1 VKPRQETR
9 HRRYKADCGFERG
22 ARSGDERAL
31 DRKMVDQRRQAG
43 DPLYEVAEDRE
54 SADEADA
61 SDEVG
66 EVGGERAPSTSGVG
80 FARRRAEGEAGAAT
94 HGAEAG
100 AGHGGEDGANGDA
113 SVGANG
119 GDGSTGHEARRG
131 ANAVSERRAG
141 STVPGGSAAA
151 RVVSEDP
158 AVRRLAAGAD
168 PDQHEHDPNDAHRR
182 NDAHG
187 RTAAHPKQIPT
198 AGWRDIFMRVV
209 QNIGRDNTSLVAA
222 GIGLNALLAVFPAL
236 AVLVSVYGMFASPG
250 DVATDLGPFLSIL
263 PGDASKL
270 LTDQLQ
276 TLTTPKNHTLGF
288 GAIVATIVALWNSRQ
303 GMSALMT
310 ATNIAY
316 NQREQRGFLRQ
327 TALSIGFSVGAMFIF
342 LVMLLVG
349 VAVPL
354 LLQRAP
360 IGQGVTIAILVFRWV
375 LLWSFAVLGF
385 SLAYRYAPDR
395 QPPKWRWVTWG
406 SAIAA
411 TVWILGSLGF
421 AAYVQNFGSYGK
433 TYGALGGVIVLLMWF
448 YLMGFTIVLGAEI
461 NAEMEHQ
468 TAVDTTEGPPAPMG
482 QRGAY
487 VADTLGKAAR

>member
-1 VKPRQETR
+1 V
-9 HRRYKADCGFERG
+9 ARG
-22 ARSGDERAL
+22 ARSYDERAL
-31 DRKMVDQRRQAG
+31 DRKVVDPRHEANNPLRSERHAG
-43 DPLYEVAEDRE
+43 D
-54 SADEADA
+54 DA
-61 SDEVG
+61 G
-66 EVGGERAPSTSGVG
+66 C
-80 FARRRAEGEAGAAT
+80 
-94 HGAEAG
+94 
-100 AGHGGEDGANGDA
+100 ANGVA
-113 SVGANG
+113 RQ
-119 GDGSTGHEARRG
+119 EARQG
-131 ANAVSERRAG
+131 ANAVSERSAG
-141 STVPGGSAAA
+141 GRGSGGSSAG
-151 RVVSEDP
+151 RNVSNDP
-158 AVRRLAAGAD
+158 SVRRLAAGAEPREGQPD
-168 PDQHEHDPNDAHRR
+168 PHDV
-182 NDAHG
+182 HG

-263 PGDASKL
+263 PADAAKL

-276 TLTTPKNHTLGF
+276 ILTTPKNHTLGF
-288 GAIVATIVALWNSRQ
+288 GAVVATIVALWNSRQ
-303 GMSALMT
+303 GMAALMT

-354 LLQRAP
+354 VLQRVP
-360 IGQGVTIAILVFRWV
+360 IGAGITITVLVFRWV

-395 QPPKWRWVTWG
+395 QPPQWRWVTWG

-421 AAYVQNFGSYGK
+421 AAYVQDFGSYGK

-487 VADTLGKAAR
+487 VADTLGKASK

>member
-1 VKPRQETR
+1 VKPHQQARHPRRQ
-9 HRRYKADCGFERG
+9 ADCSVERG
-22 ARSGDERAL
+22 GHRDDERAL
-31 DRKMVDQRRQAG
+31 DRKVVDPRSQVNNPLREGSVPGDAVSHDVDVRRLSGNPAVRK
-43 DPLYEVAEDRE
+43 VANGAE
-54 SADEADA
+54 SADY
-61 SDEVG
+61 
-66 EVGGERAPSTSGVG
+66 ER
-80 FARRRAEGEAGAAT
+80 
-94 HGAEAG
+94 
-100 AGHGGEDGANGDA
+100 
-113 SVGANG
+113 
-119 GDGSTGHEARRG
+119 
-131 ANAVSERRAG
+131 
-141 STVPGGSAAA
+141 
-151 RVVSEDP
+151 
-158 AVRRLAAGAD
+158 
-168 PDQHEHDPNDAHRR
+168 DPNDV
-182 NDAHG
+182 HG
-187 RTAAHPKQIPT
+187 RTAAHPKQIPG
-198 AGWRDIFMRVV
+198 AGWRDIFMRVWE
-209 QNIGRDNTSLVAA
+209 NLGRDNTSLVAA

-270 LTDQLQ
+270 LMDQLQ
-276 TLTTPKNHTLGF
+276 TLTTPKNHALGF
-288 GAIVATIVALWNSRQ
+288 GAVFGTVVALWNSRQ
-303 GMSALMT
+303 GMAALMT

-327 TALSIGFSVGAMFIF
+327 IAISIGFSLGAMLIF

-354 LLQRAP
+354 LLQAAP
-360 IGQGVTIAILVFRWV
+360 IGRGVTIAALIFRWV
-375 LLWSFAVLGF
+375 LLWSFAVLAF

-406 SAIAA
+406 SVTAA
-411 TVWILGSLGF
+411 TLWILGSLGF
-421 AAYVQNFGSYGK
+421 AAYVQDFGSYGK

-487 VADTLGKAAR
+487 VADTLGRTSK

>member
-1 VKPRQETR
+1 MGCFVTCVKPRQEPRHWR
-9 HRRYKADCGFERG
+9 HRADCSVERG

-31 DRKMVDQRRQAG
+31 DRKMVGQRDNPLREEAADRGTAG
-43 DPLYEVAEDRE
+43 D
-54 SADEADA
+54 AD
-61 SDEVG
+61 VG
-66 EVGGERAPSTSGVG
+66 IGECH
-80 FARRRAEGEAGAAT
+80 AEGEAG
-94 HGAEAG
+94 
-100 AGHGGEDGANGDA
+100 GGE
-113 SVGANG
+113 G
-119 GDGSTGHEARRG
+119 GVIGSTCHDVRRG
-131 ANAVSERRAG
+131 ANAVSEERRAA
-141 STVPGGSAAA
+141 SSAPGGNAAG
-151 RVVSEDP
+151 RVLSEDP
-158 AVRRLAAGAD
+158 AVRRLAAGAHPDEDESD
-168 PDQHEHDPNDAHRR
+168 P

-187 RTAAHPKQIPT
+187 RTAAHPKQIPS

-263 PGDASKL
+263 PADASKL

-288 GAIVATIVALWNSRQ
+288 GAVVATVVALWNSRQ
-303 GMSALMT
+303 GMAALMT

-316 NQREQRGFLRQ
+316 NQQEQRGFLRQ
-327 TALSIGFSVGAMFIF
+327 TALSIGFSAGAMFIF

-354 LLQRAP
+354 VLERMP
-360 IGQGVTIAILVFRWV
+360 IGAGVTVAILVFRWV

-395 QPPKWRWVTWG
+395 QPPQWRWVTWG
-406 SAIAA
+406 SVIAA

-421 AAYVQNFGSYGK
+421 AAYVQDFGSYGK

-482 QRGAY
+482 RRGAY
-487 VADTLGKAAR
+487 VADTLGRTAK

>member
-1 VKPRQETR
+1 VKLRQESKHWR
-9 HRRYKADCGFERG
+9 HRADCSLERG
-22 ARSGDERAL
+22 ARSGDDRAL
-31 DRKMVDQRRQAG
+31 DRKVV
-43 DPLYEVAEDRE
+43 ERE
-54 SADEADA
+54 RHADD
-61 SDEVG
+61 D
-66 EVGGERAPSTSGVG
+66 
-80 FARRRAEGEAGAAT
+80 AGAA
-94 HGAEAG
+94 A
-100 AGHGGEDGANGDA
+100 D
-113 SVGANG
+113 
-119 GDGSTGHEARRG
+119 HEARRG
-131 ANAVSERRAG
+131 ANAVSDRRAG
-141 STVPGGSAAA
+141 GSVAAGSAAG
-151 RVVSEDP
+151 RVLSQNP
-158 AVRRLAAGAD
+158 AVKRVASGVDRDDDECD
-168 PDQHEHDPNDAHRR
+168 PDDT
-182 NDAHG
+182 HG
-187 RTAAHPKQIPT
+187 RTAKHPKEIPQ

-250 DVATDLGPFLSIL
+250 DVAADLGPFLNIL

-270 LTDQLQ
+270 LSDQLQ
-276 TLTTPKNHTLGF
+276 TLTAPKNHTLGF

-354 LLQRAP
+354 VLQRAP
-360 IGQGVTIAILVFRWV
+360 LGAGVTVTILVFRWV

-385 SLAYRYAPDR
+385 TLAYRYAPDR

-468 TAVDTTEGPPAPMG
+468 TAVDTTEGPPEPMG
-482 QRGAY
+482 KRGAY
-487 VADTLGKAAR
+487 VADTLGKASK

>member
-1 VKPRQETR
+1 MRPRKALR
-9 HRRYKADCGFERG
+9 HRRRKANCSVERG
-22 ARSGDERAL
+22 ARSDDERAL
-31 DRKMVDQRRQAG
+31 DRKVVDPRRQVNNPLRQDSPDGDPNGDFDDDVDQSVVDSDANGSVKRASRRG
-43 DPLYEVAEDRE
+43 TVRDPL
-54 SADEADA
+54 S
-61 SDEVG
+61 
-66 EVGGERAPSTSGVG
+66 
-80 FARRRAEGEAGAAT
+80 
-94 HGAEAG
+94 
-100 AGHGGEDGANGDA
+100 N
-113 SVGANG
+113 
-119 GDGSTGHEARRG
+119 
-131 ANAVSERRAG
+131 
-141 STVPGGSAAA
+141 
-151 RVVSEDP
+151 DP
-158 AVRRLAAGAD
+158 IVRRLANGEEAD
-168 PDQHEHDPNDAHRR
+168 EHERDPNDVR
-182 NDAHG
+182 G
-187 RTAAHPKQIPT
+187 RTATHPKQIPGP
-198 AGWRDIFMRVV
+198 GWRDIFMRVW
-209 QNIGRDNTSLVAA
+209 QNLGRDNTSLVAA

-250 DVATDLGPFLSIL
+250 DVARDLGPFLGIL
-263 PGDASKL
+263 PGDAAKL

-276 TLTTPKNHTLGF
+276 ILTTPKNHTLGF
-288 GAIVATIVALWNSRQ
+288 GAVAGTIVALWNSRQ
-303 GMSALMT
+303 GMAALMT

-316 NQREQRGFLRQ
+316 NQREQRGFFRQ
-327 TALSIGFSVGAMFIF
+327 IAVSLAFSLGAMLIF

-349 VAVPL
+349 VAVPF
-354 LLQRAP
+354 LLQAAP
-360 IGQGVTIAILVFRWV
+360 IGRAATAAVLVFRWV

-421 AAYVQNFGSYGK
+421 AAYVQDFGSYGK

-487 VADTLGKAAR
+487 VADTLGRTSQ

>member
-1 VKPRQETR
+1 VKPRPESSHWRQKLE
-9 HRRYKADCGFERG
+9 CNVERG
-22 ARSGDERAL
+22 ARHGDERAL
-31 DRKMVDQRRQAG
+31 DRKVTSPSQDVGER
-43 DPLYEVAEDRE
+43 YAED
-54 SADEADA
+54 EA
-61 SDEVG
+61 
-66 EVGGERAPSTSGVG
+66 GGGLSGG
-80 FARRRAEGEAGAAT
+80 GAEG
-94 HGAEAG
+94 
-100 AGHGGEDGANGDA
+100 GANGRSGHITEGDTDA
-113 SVGANG
+113 TEDHAV
-119 GDGSTGHEARRG
+119 RRG

-141 STVPGGSAAA
+141 GSVAGGSAAA
-151 RVVSEDP
+151 RALSQNP

-168 PDQHEHDPNDAHRR
+168 PDEEERGP

-187 RTAAHPKQIPT
+187 RTAAHPKHIPA
-198 AGWRDIFMRVV
+198 AGWRDIFTRVV

-250 DVATDLGPFLSIL
+250 DVAADLGPFLSIL

-276 TLTTPKNHTLGF
+276 TLTTPKNHALGF

-327 TALSIGFSVGAMFIF
+327 TALSIGFSIGAMFIF

-354 LLQRAP
+354 VLQQAP
-360 IGQGVTIAILVFRWV
+360 LGAGVTGVILVFRWV

-385 SLAYRYAPDR
+385 TLAYRYAPDR
-395 QPPKWRWVTWG
+395 QRPKWRWATWG

-487 VADTLGKAAR
+487 VADTLGKVSK

>member
-1 VKPRQETR
+1 VKPRPELR
-9 HRRYKADCGFERG
+9 HWRQKTECSVERG
-22 ARSGDERAL
+22 ARSVDERAL
-31 DRKMVDQRRQAG
+31 DRKMARH
-43 DPLYEVAEDRE
+43 
-54 SADEADA
+54 ADD
-61 SDEVG
+61 D
-66 EVGGERAPSTSGVG
+66 
-80 FARRRAEGEAGAAT
+80 
-94 HGAEAG
+94 AG
-100 AGHGGEDGANGDA
+100 AGGPLGEGVESAGGAPRRHAEGGASEPAGDTTA
-113 SVGANG
+113 DHDV
-119 GDGSTGHEARRG
+119 RRG
-131 ANAVSERRAG
+131 ANAVSDRKAG
-141 STVPGGSAAA
+141 GSVPGGSAAGRA
-151 RVVSEDP
+151 LSEIP
-158 AVRRLAAGAD
+158 AVRRVAAGAD
-168 PDQHEHDPNDAHRR
+168 PDEEGCDPD
-182 NDAHG
+182 DKHG
-187 RTAAHPKQIPT
+187 RTAAHPKQIPK
-198 AGWRDIFMRVV
+198 AGWRDIFTRVA

-316 NQREQRGFLRQ
+316 NQREQRGFFRQ
-327 TALSIGFSVGAMFIF
+327 TALSVGFSLGAMFIF

-354 LLQRAP
+354 VLQKAP
-360 IGQGVTIAILVFRWV
+360 IGPGITVTILVFRWV

-385 SLAYRYAPDR
+385 TLAYRYAPDR

-406 SAIAA
+406 SSIAA

-487 VADTLGKAAR
+487 VADTLGRTAK

>member
-1 VKPRQETR
+1 VKPRQEFR
-9 HRRYKADCGFERG
+9 HRRQEADCSVERG
-22 ARSGDERAL
+22 ARSEEERAL
-31 DRKMVDQRRQAG
+31 DLKVVDPRHQANN
-43 DPLYEVAEDRE
+43 PLRE
-54 SADEADA
+54 
-61 SDEVG
+61 G
-66 EVGGERAPSTSGVG
+66 ST
-80 FARRRAEGEAGAAT
+80 AGAAVSNGT
-94 HGAEAG
+94 EGAGATDTGGKDAGKKGAEG
-100 AGHGGEDGANGDA
+100 TGT
-113 SVGANG
+113 VGATDAEAAG
-119 GDGSTGHEARRG
+119 GIADVGPGKARLSG
-131 ANAVSERRAG
+131 
-141 STVPGGSAAA
+141 
-151 RVVSEDP
+151 DP
-158 AVRRLAAGAD
+158 AVRRVANGAAPTKKEQRE
-168 PDQHEHDPNDAHRR
+168 PDDV
-182 NDAHG
+182 HG
-187 RTAAHPKQIPT
+187 RTAAHPKQIPR
-198 AGWRDIFMRVV
+198 AGWRDIFMRVRR
-209 QNIGRDNTSLVAA
+209 NLGRDNTSLVAA

-236 AVLVSVYGMFASPG
+236 AVLVSIYGMFASPA

-288 GAIVATIVALWNSRQ
+288 GAVVATIVALWNSRQ

-316 NQREQRGFLRQ
+316 NQREQRGFFRQ
-327 TALSIGFSVGAMFIF
+327 TALSLGFSLGAMIIF
-342 LVMLLVG
+342 VVMLLVG

-354 LLQRAP
+354 LLQAAP
-360 IGQGVTIAILVFRWV
+360 IGRGVTVAVLVFRWV

-395 QPPKWRWVTWG
+395 QPPKWRWVRWG
-406 SAIAA
+406 SVIAA

-421 AAYVQNFGSYGK
+421 AAYVQDFGSYGK

-482 QRGAY
+482 ERGAY
-487 VADTLGKAAR
+487 VADTLGRTSK

>member
-1 VKPRQETR
+1 MKPRQETR
-9 HRRYKADCGFERG
+9 HRRYKADCSVERG

-31 DRKMVDQRRQAG
+31 DRKVVERSRQAG
-43 DPLYEVAEDRE
+43 DPLYETSEDRE
-54 SADEADA
+54 SADGAETPDEA
-61 SDEVG
+61 G
-66 EVGGERAPSTSGVG
+66 EVGAASTIGVG
-80 FARRRAEGEAGAAT
+80 FARRRAEGEAGT
-94 HGAEAG
+94 AER
-100 AGHGGEDGANGDA
+100 
-113 SVGANG
+113 GANG
-119 GDGSTGHEARRG
+119 GDGSTGHDVRRG

-141 STVPGGSAAA
+141 SSVPGGSAAA
-151 RVVSEDP
+151 RVISQDP

-168 PDQHEHDPNDAHRR
+168 PDDDDAAEDERDPR
-182 NDAHG
+182 DAHG
-187 RTAAHPKQIPT
+187 RTASHPKQIPT

-236 AVLVSVYGMFASPG
+236 AVLVSVYGMFASPA

-270 LTDQLQ
+270 LSDQLQ

-288 GAIVATIVALWNSRQ
+288 GALVATIVALWNSRQ

-360 IGQGVTIAILVFRWV
+360 IGQGVTVAILVFRWV

-487 VADTLGKAAR
+487 VADTLGKASK

>member
-1 VKPRQETR
+1 MKPGQESR
-9 HRRYKADCGFERG
+9 HWRRKADCSVERG
-22 ARSGDERAL
+22 ARYADERAL
-31 DRKMVDQRRQAG
+31 DRKVVEQGGRGPAG
-43 DPLYEVAEDRE
+43 
-54 SADEADA
+54 
-61 SDEVG
+61 
-66 EVGGERAPSTSGVG
+66 
-80 FARRRAEGEAGAAT
+80 EGEANGIANDVPGGSNAA
-94 HGAEAG
+94 AE
-100 AGHGGEDGANGDA
+100 HDA
-113 SVGANG
+113 RG
-119 GDGSTGHEARRG
+119 G
-131 ANAVSERRAG
+131 ANAVSDRRAG
-141 STVPGGSAAA
+141 GSVAGGSSAA
-151 RVVSEDP
+151 RTISENP
-158 AVRRLAAGAD
+158 TVRRLAAGAD
-168 PDQHEHDPNDAHRR
+168 PKADECDP

-187 RTAAHPKQIPT
+187 RTAAHPQQIPK

-270 LTDQLQ
+270 LSDQLQ

-288 GAIVATIVALWNSRQ
+288 GAVIATIVALWNSRQ

-327 TALSIGFSVGAMFIF
+327 TALSIGFSAGAMFIF

-354 LLQRAP
+354 VLQRAP
-360 IGQGVTIAILVFRWV
+360 IGQGVTATILVFRWV

-385 SLAYRYAPDR
+385 TLAYRYAPDR

-421 AAYVQNFGSYGK
+421 AAYVQDFGSYGK

-487 VADTLGKAAR
+487 VADTLGKASK

>member
-1 VKPRQETR
+1 MLSDAWRVARVKPRQKLR
-9 HRRYKADCGFERG
+9 HQRREADCSVERG
-22 ARSGDERAL
+22 ARSEEERAL
-31 DRKMVDQRRQAG
+31 DHKVVDPRRQANN
-43 DPLYEVAEDRE
+43 PLREKPSGGGAGGE
-54 SADEADA
+54 SAGGGSA
-61 SDEVG
+61 SGAGDRSVRE
-66 EVGGERAPSTSGVG
+66 GGK
-80 FARRRAEGEAGAAT
+80 GAA
-94 HGAEAG
+94 
-100 AGHGGEDGANGDA
+100 GESA
-113 SVGANG
+113 SG
-119 GDGSTGHEARRG
+119 GSTGGGAGTRG
-131 ANAVSERRAG
+131 QSGKGTAAASPAG
-141 STVPGGSAAA
+141 EGTAGGSAGNEGADGDVADVGPGTA
-151 RVVSEDP
+151 RKCRDP
-158 AVRRLAAGAD
+158 AVRRVANGASAE
-168 PDQHEHDPNDAHRR
+168 DQKREPG
-182 NDAHG
+182 DAHG
-187 RTAAHPKQIPT
+187 RTAAYPKEIPGR
-198 AGWRDIFMRVV
+198 AWRDIFMRVWE
-209 QNIGRDNTSLVAA
+209 NIGRDNTSLVAA

-236 AVLVSVYGMFASPG
+236 AVLVSVYGMFAYPG
-250 DVATDLGPFLSIL
+250 DVARDLGPFLSIL

-288 GAIVATIVALWNSRQ
+288 GAVIATIVALWNSRQ

-316 NQREQRGFLRQ
+316 NQREQRGFFRQ

-354 LLQRAP
+354 VLQAVP
-360 IGQGVTIAILVFRWV
+360 IGAVVTAAVLIFRWV

-395 QPPKWRWVTWG
+395 QRPKWRWVTWG

-482 QRGAY
+482 ERGAY
-487 VADTLGKAAR
+487 VADTLGRVSK

>member
-1 VKPRQETR
+1 MKPRQEPR
-9 HRRYKADCGFERG
+9 HWRRKADCSVERG
-22 ARSGDERAL
+22 ARYADEHAL
-31 DRKMVDQRRQAG
+31 DRKVVEQRGQGRWASAG
-43 DPLYEVAEDRE
+43 DDDVG
-54 SADEADA
+54 
-61 SDEVG
+61 VG
-66 EVGGERAPSTSGVG
+66 ERYGEDDAGSGLGGPHEGTAGVP
-80 FARRRAEGEAGAAT
+80 RRGAEGEANGTSIEDANGASTRGSAG
-94 HGAEAG
+94 GARAAAEHDVPG
-100 AGHGGEDGANGDA
+100 GANVVPD
-113 SVGANG
+113 
-119 GDGSTGHEARRG
+119 
-131 ANAVSERRAG
+131 RRAG
-141 STVPGGSAAA
+141 GSVAGGSAAA
-151 RVVSEDP
+151 RTISKNP
-158 AVRRLAAGAD
+158 TVRRLAAGAD
-168 PDQHEHDPNDAHRR
+168 LYEDECSP

-187 RTAAHPKQIPT
+187 RTAAHPKQIPR

-236 AVLVSVYGMFASPG
+236 AVLVSVYGMFASSA
-250 DVATDLGPFLSIL
+250 DVAGDLGPFLSIL
-263 PGDASKL
+263 PGDATKL

-288 GAIVATIVALWNSRQ
+288 GAVIATIVALWNSRQ

-316 NQREQRGFLRQ
+316 NQREQRGFFRQ
-327 TALSIGFSVGAMFIF
+327 TALSVGFSMGAMFIF

-354 LLQRAP
+354 VLQRVP
-360 IGQGVTIAILVFRWV
+360 IGQGVTGAILVFRWV

-385 SLAYRYAPDR
+385 TLAYRYAPDR
-395 QPPKWRWVTWG
+395 QLPKWRWVTWG

-411 TVWILGSLGF
+411 TVWIVGSLGF
-421 AAYVQNFGSYGK
+421 AAYVQDFGSYGK

-487 VADTLGKAAR
+487 VADTLGKASK

>member
-1 VKPRQETR
+1 VKPRQEPR
-9 HRRYKADCGFERG
+9 HLRRKAGCSVERG
-22 ARSGDERAL
+22 ARYADERAL
-31 DRKMVDQRRQAG
+31 DRKTAEQPWQGGWGSAGESDVGIRERCGEDDAGGGLGRAAEGAASAPRRG
-43 DPLYEVAEDRE
+43 
-54 SADEADA
+54 
-61 SDEVG
+61 
-66 EVGGERAPSTSGVG
+66 
-80 FARRRAEGEAGAAT
+80 AEGEAKGAA
-94 HGAEAG
+94 
-100 AGHGGEDGANGDA
+100 GGVPGGANAAAEHDVRG
-113 SVGANG
+113 
-119 GDGSTGHEARRG
+119 G
-131 ANAVSERRAG
+131 ANAVSDRRAG
-141 STVPGGSAAA
+141 GSVAGGSAAA
-151 RVVSEDP
+151 RTISENP
-158 AVRRLAAGAD
+158 TVRRLAAGAD
-168 PDQHEHDPNDAHRR
+168 PEADECDPD
-182 NDAHG
+182 DAHG
-187 RTAAHPKQIPT
+187 RTAAHPKQIPS

-236 AVLVSVYGMFASPG
+236 AVLVSVYGMFASPA
-250 DVATDLGPFLSIL
+250 DVAGDLGPFLSIL

-288 GAIVATIVALWNSRQ
+288 GAVIATIVALWNSRQ

-316 NQREQRGFLRQ
+316 NQREQRGFFRQ

-354 LLQRAP
+354 LLQRAS
-360 IGQGVTIAILVFRWV
+360 IGQGVTVTILVFRWV

-385 SLAYRYAPDR
+385 TLAYRYAPDR
-395 QPPKWRWVTWG
+395 QPPKWRWATWG

-421 AAYVQNFGSYGK
+421 AAYVQDFGSYGK

-487 VADTLGKAAR
+487 VADTLGKAAKK

>member
-1 VKPRQETR
+1 MKPRQELR
-9 HRRYKADCGFERG
+9 HRRYKADCSLERG

-31 DRKMVDQRRQAG
+31 DRKVMVDAADEDAVGVSERH
-43 DPLYEVAEDRE
+43 AED
-54 SADEADA
+54 DA
-61 SDEVG
+61 GPSHRG
-66 EVGGERAPSTSGVG
+66 SNGAP
-80 FARRRAEGEAGAAT
+80 
-94 HGAEAG
+94 
-100 AGHGGEDGANGDA
+100 GHD
-113 SVGANG
+113 V
-119 GDGSTGHEARRG
+119 RRG

-141 STVPGGSAAA
+141 SSVPGGSTAA
-151 RVVSEDP
+151 RVLSEDP
-158 AVRRLAAGAD
+158 AVRRLAAGANPDDNAPDEDERD
-168 PDQHEHDPNDAHRR
+168 PRDTR
-182 NDAHG
+182 G
-187 RTAAHPKQIPT
+187 RTASHPKQIPT

-250 DVATDLGPFLSIL
+250 DVAADLGPFLSIL
-263 PGDASKL
+263 PEDAAKL

-288 GAIVATIVALWNSRQ
+288 GAVVATIVALWNSRQ

-327 TALSIGFSVGAMFIF
+327 TALSIGFSVGAMLIF

-354 LLQRAP
+354 VLQRVA
-360 IGQGVTIAILVFRWV
+360 IGQGVTVTILVFRWV

-395 QPPKWRWVTWG
+395 QRPKWRWVTWG

-487 VADTLGKAAR
+487 VADTLGRTTK

>member
-1 VKPRQETR
+1 MKPRQETR
-9 HRRYKADCGFERG
+9 HRRYKTDCSFERG
-22 ARSGDERAL
+22 ARSGDEGAL
-31 DRKMVDQRRQAG
+31 DRK
-43 DPLYEVAEDRE
+43 VA
-54 SADEADA
+54 
-61 SDEVG
+61 
-66 EVGGERAPSTSGVG
+66 SGVG
-80 FARRRAEGEAGAAT
+80 FARRPAEGEAERVGR
-94 HGAEAG
+94 GAEGG
-100 AGHGGEDGANGDA
+100 AGYGGEDAPDGSDG
-113 SVGANG
+113 GANG
-119 GDGSTGHEARRG
+119 GDGSTDHDVRRG

-151 RVVSEDP
+151 RVISQDP

-168 PDQHEHDPNDAHRR
+168 SGDDDSDRREHDSKDAHE
-182 NDAHG
+182 DPHG

-327 TALSIGFSVGAMFIF
+327 TALSIGFSMGAMFIF

-360 IGQGVTIAILVFRWV
+360 IGQGVTLAILVFRWV

-395 QPPKWRWVTWG
+395 QAPKWRWVTWG

-487 VADTLGKAAR
+487 VADTLGKAAK

>member
-1 VKPRQETR
+1 V
-9 HRRYKADCGFERG
+9 ARG
-22 ARSGDERAL
+22 GRSYDEWAL
-31 DRKMVDQRRQAG
+31 DRKVVEQRDNPLRHVPADRVTTG
-43 DPLYEVAEDRE
+43 D
-54 SADEADA
+54 AD
-61 SDEVG
+61 VG
-66 EVGGERAPSTSGVG
+66 IGECH
-80 FARRRAEGEAGAAT
+80 AEGEAEGDE
-94 HGAEAG
+94 G
-100 AGHGGEDGANGDA
+100 GANG
-113 SVGANG
+113 
-119 GDGSTGHEARRG
+119 STRHDVRRG
-131 ANAVSERRAG
+131 ANAVSERRAA
-141 STVPGGSAAA
+141 SSVPGGSGAG

-158 AVRRLAAGAD
+158 TVRRLAAGAH
-168 PDQHEHDPNDAHRR
+168 PDEDEHDPNDAH
-182 NDAHG
+182 G
-187 RTAAHPKQIPT
+187 RAAAHPKQIPT

-250 DVATDLGPFLSIL
+250 DVATDLGPFLRIL
-263 PGDASKL
+263 PGDAAKL
-270 LTDQLQ
+270 LSDQLQ

-288 GAIVATIVALWNSRQ
+288 GALVATIVALWNSRQ

-354 LLQRAP
+354 VLQRMP
-360 IGQGVTIAILVFRWV
+360 IGQGVTVTILVFRWA

-395 QPPKWRWVTWG
+395 QPPQWRWVTWG
-406 SAIAA
+406 SAIAS

-421 AAYVQNFGSYGK
+421 AAYVQDFGSYGK

-482 QRGAY
+482 KRGAY
-487 VADTLGKAAR
+487 VADTLGRTAK

>member
-1 VKPRQETR
+1 MRVEPRQKLR
-9 HRRYKADCGFERG
+9 HRRREADCSVERG
-22 ARSGDERAL
+22 ARSEEERTL
-31 DRKMVDQRRQAG
+31 DHKVVDPRRQVNN
-43 DPLYEVAEDRE
+43 PLRE
-54 SADEADA
+54 SPA
-61 SDEVG
+61 G
-66 EVGGERAPSTSGVG
+66 
-80 FARRRAEGEAGAAT
+80 RRASGGTAAGAS
-94 HGAEAG
+94 E
-100 AGHGGEDGANGDA
+100 GDDVA
-113 SVGANG
+113 DVGPG
-119 GDGSTGHEARRG
+119 TAR
-131 ANAVSERRAG
+131 SCH
-141 STVPGGSAAA
+141 
-151 RVVSEDP
+151 DP
-158 AVRRLAAGAD
+158 AVRRVANGASPEDQQRD
-168 PDQHEHDPNDAHRR
+168 PEDV
-182 NDAHG
+182 HG
-187 RTAAHPKQIPT
+187 RTATNPKEIPSR
-198 AGWRDIFMRVV
+198 GWRDILMRVW
-209 QNIGRDNTSLVAA
+209 QNLGRDNTSLVAA

-236 AVLVSVYGMFASPG
+236 AVLVSVYGMFAYPG
-250 DVATDLGPFLSIL
+250 DVARDLGPFLSIL
-263 PGDASKL
+263 PSDASKL

-288 GAIVATIVALWNSRQ
+288 GAVVATIVALWNSRQ

-316 NQREQRGFLRQ
+316 NQREQRGFFRQ
-327 TALSIGFSVGAMFIF
+327 IALSIGFSIGAMFIF

-354 LLQRAP
+354 LLQVAP
-360 IGQGVTIAILVFRWV
+360 IGPAVTTAVLIFRWV

-406 SAIAA
+406 SAMAA

-482 QRGAY
+482 ERGAY
-487 VADTLGKAAR
+487 VADTLGRVSK